1 MTKRKKRSSARIC
14 IITLLS
20 IIVLL
25 VLVGG
30 FVLRSYWTNGLSA
43 FDPEATA
50 TIEVTVP
57 QGTGTKGIGG
67 ILEEHSVIRD
77 SDFFAIASRIKGN
90 DGKYRAGKY
99 TLSASMTLDEIFNKL
114 LVGQDETIR
123 FTIPEGY
130 DIRRTSAA
138 LQDKG
143 LIDSESFLAELKSGS
158 FDYRF
163 LEGIPVDEN
172 QLEGFLYPET
182 YDVYANATEREII
195 ERMLSQFDAVFTEEH
210 YARAEELGMSVREVI
225 NLASVIEREAVVSE
239 DRPVISGV
247 FHNRLAIAMP
257 LQSCATV
264 QYILGEQKPVL
275 SIKDTQIDS
284 PYNTYIVTGLP
295 PTPICSPGIESINAA
310 LWPTESD
317 YLYFLAKGDGSHVFS
332 ITYDEHL
339 RNKAIY
345 IDN

>member
-1 MTKRKKRSSARIC
+1 MVKRKRESNVRIY

-20 IIVLL
+20 IIILL

-30 FVLRSYWTNGLSA
+30 FVLRSYWTQGLAA
-43 FDPEATA
+43 FDPAATE

-67 ILEEHSVIRD
+67 ILEANGVIRD

-99 TLSASMTLDEIFNKL
+99 TLSASMSLNDIFDKL
-114 LVGQDETIR
+114 LIGQDETVR

-130 DIRRTSAA
+130 DIRRTLAA
-138 LQDKG
+138 LQEKG
-143 LIDSESFLAELKSGS
+143 LIEPENFLKELKSGN

-163 LEGIPVDEN
+163 LEGIPADEN

-182 YDVYANATEREII
+182 YEVFSGATEREII
-195 ERMLSQFDAVFTEEH
+195 DRMLRQFETVFSDEH

-225 NLASVIEREAVVSE
+225 TLASVIEREAVVSE
-239 DRPVISGV
+239 DRPIISGV

-284 PYNTYIVTGLP
+284 PYNTYIVSGLP
-295 PTPICSPGIESINAA
+295 PTPICSPGIESIDAA

-332 ITYDEHL
+332 ITFDEHL

>member
-1 MTKRKKRSSARIC
+1 MTKRKNKSSARIY

-30 FVLRSYWTNGLSA
+30 FVLRSYWTNGLAA

-67 ILEEHSVIRD
+67 ILEEQGVIRD

-99 TLSASMTLDEIFNKL
+99 TLSASMSLDAIFDKL
-114 LVGQDETIR
+114 LVGQDETVR

-130 DIRRTSAA
+130 DIRRTTAA
-138 LQDKG
+138 LQGKQ
-143 LIDSESFLAELKSGS
+143 LIDSDRFLAELKSGS

-182 YDVYANATEREII
+182 YDIYANATEREII
-195 ERMLSQFDAVFTEEH
+195 ERMLRQFDTVFTEEH
-210 YARAEELGMSVREVI
+210 YARAEELGMSIREVI

-239 DRPVISGV
+239 DRPIISGV
-247 FHNRLAIAMP
+247 FHNRLAISMP

-284 PYNTYIVTGLP
+284 PYNTYIVSGLP

-332 ITYDEHL
+332 ITYNEHL